1 MLDHAYHVNY
11 AQSPNE
17 STHVDVHI
25 YNNESIN
32 HERLISMKIRTLI
45 SLCAACISLFSIPA
59 LAVEDIVIDYEMTGA
74 PRSDLS
80 SMKVSLRIAEFTDSR
95 SGDNP
100 RLITGA
106 QLLGADGFQAE
117 KTIAE
122 IIQDAMVS
130 GFANANA
137 NLVEADGDMFL
148 QGNLTATDAKII
160 DRGGVETLELTL
172 RVSVQLMTG
181 SRTVWQT
188 NLFGRGRT
196 PSSEGMAVTVRAALD
211 RLINELIGDDYF
223 LAEIR

>member
-1 MLDHAYHVNY
+1 
-11 AQSPNE
+11 
-17 STHVDVHI
+17 
-25 YNNESIN
+25 
-32 HERLISMKIRTLI
+32 MKIRTLL
-45 SLCAACISLFSIPA
+45 SLCAASIGLFSLPA
-59 LAVEDIVIDYEMTGA
+59 IAVEDVVVDYEMTGS

-95 SGDNP
+95 STDNP

-117 KTIAE
+117 KAMGE

-137 NLVEADGDMFL
+137 QLVDADGDMFL
-148 QGNLTATDAKII
+148 QGDLTASDAKII
-160 DRGGVETLELTL
+160 DRAGVETLELTL
-172 RVSVQLMTG
+172 RVSVQLMSG

-196 PSSEGMAVTVRAALD
+196 PTSEGMAVNVRAALD

>member
-1 MLDHAYHVNY
+1 
-11 AQSPNE
+11 
-17 STHVDVHI
+17 
-25 YNNESIN
+25 
-32 HERLISMKIRTLI
+32 MKIRYLI
-45 SLCAACISLFSIPA
+45 SLLTACMSLLSIPA
-59 LAVEDIVIDYEMTGA
+59 FAAEDIVVNYEMTGS

-80 SMKVSLRIAEFTDSR
+80 NMKVSLRIAEFTDGR
-95 SGDNP
+95 SVDNP
-100 RLITGA
+100 RLISNA

-117 KTIAE
+117 KAISE

-137 NLVEADGDMFL
+137 NLVDADGDMFL
-148 QGNLTATDAKII
+148 QGNLTESEARII
-160 DRGGVETLELTL
+160 DRGGVETLQLTL
-172 RVSVQLMTG
+172 RVSVQLMSG

-196 PSSEGMAVTVRAALD
+196 PASEGMAVAARAALD